1 MPISE
6 FKKVL
11 EAVKINISLLR
22 ESNGEALLTGLENF
36 SEPMLNLFDDLYDLE
51 ARKVFS

>member
-6 FKKVL
+6 FKTVL
-11 EAVKINISLLR
+11 EAVKLNISLLR
-22 ESNGEALLTGLENF
+22 ESNGEALIVGLEGF

-51 ARKVFS
+51 AARLFS